1 MAAWPGAKVPDGIFA
16 LRSLPCL
23 FECPRPM
30 PVNRIA
36 ILAFPLLL
44 CLAAV
49 LRADTVILKSGDK
62 LEGKILNE
70 TDTEMT
76 ISVQVTAT
84 IKDERVVKKA
94 DIDKVLKVQPDVEAW
109 TPLGGLAPGADSL
122 ERDDYVRISAALQY
136 FVTSFPE
143 SAFAAPAKEKMAAFA
158 AEQKR
163 VEEGEMKLNGQWL
176 SKEQVVEER
185 AQIGGRILLNR
196 MKRAAAAGQ
205 LTEAMVV
212 FDQFGSGF
220 TGSASYPDAVE
231 LARQIL
237 PSLKAAVTQRQ
248 EQYKRGVEDEKKRLL
263 NAKGTERTQL
273 EALLKNERAKADATV
288 AAAEKAGVKWP
299 PLQPVTE
306 RSLTSLASRTTSE
319 MARLNGVRTEKMK
332 ESVKSAELGAS
343 ALANGDVEGAE
354 KALREASGAWN
365 ENELAKRLLAKVA
378 DIKKAATGAK
388 QTAPQATPTPTPA
401 PKSKPT
407 PSASSAAPV
416 EPIKEDEPPPEPSLF
431 KKPAFFIV
439 VAAVVA
445 FGLVGSKVLKRSRS
459 TNDLLDQ

>member
-1 MAAWPGAKVPDGIFA
+1 
-16 LRSLPCL
+16 
-23 FECPRPM
+23 M
-30 PVNRIA
+30 PVNR
-36 ILAFPLLL
+36 LANFFLPVLL
-44 CLAAV
+44 CLATV

-94 DIDKVLKVQPDVEAW
+94 DIDKVLKVQADLEAW
-109 TPLGGLAPGADSL
+109 TPLGVLAPGADSL
-122 ERDDYVRISAALQY
+122 ERDDYVRIGAALQY
-136 FVTSFPE
+136 FMTSFPE
-143 SAFAAPAKEKMAAFA
+143 SAYAPQAREKLAAFA

-163 VEEGEMKLNGQWL
+163 VEAGEMKLNGQWL
-176 SKEQVVEER
+176 TKEQVVEER

-212 FDQFGSGF
+212 FDQFASGF
-220 TGSASYPDAVE
+220 IGSASYPDAVE

-237 PSLKAAVTQRQ
+237 PSLKVAVTQRQ
-248 EQYKRGVEDEKKRLL
+248 ERYKRGVEDEKKRLL
-263 NAKGTERTQL
+263 TAKGAERSQL
-273 EALLKNERAKADATV
+273 EALLKNERAKADAIV

-306 RSLTSLASRTTSE
+306 RSLTALASRTTSE

-354 KALREASGAWN
+354 KVLREASSAWN

-378 DIKKAATGAK
+378 EMKKAATGAK
-388 QTAPQATPTPTPA
+388 QNAPQATPTPTPA
-401 PKSKPT
+401 PKSKPA
-407 PSASSAAPV
+407 PSASAAPV
-416 EPIKEDEPPPEPSLF
+416 QMGQPVQEDEPAPEPSFF
-431 KKPAFFIV
+431 KKPAFFV
-439 VAAVVA
+439 VIAAVVA
-445 FGLVGSKVLKRSRS
+445 FGLVGSKALHKSRAAK
-459 TNDLLDQ
+459 DLLDQ